1 MLTVYDITFFC
12 IIFKIGKLA
21 SVYFGRSWTLSHFL
35 LYFFISYVYYNSL
48 RTQENGKL
56 FSPALS
62 FFFFTWPGP
71 CVYQSDQVTIW
82 LFGWAV
88 NFISHLLYMIQST
101 LLIST
106 NLRYTLL
113 FCFTWYKALY
123 LFAQSWGTLYCFA
136 LHDKKLFFYLHK
148 AEVQYLL
155 QDIEALL
162 HNMHNKQTQRNA
174 CVQFTIAYVR
184 CTFLQGTEAWLH
196 KGKLNTNEETE
207 HRWR

>member
-1 MLTVYDITFFC
+1 MVEVEPSPTFC
-12 IIFKIGKLA
+12 YIF
-21 SVYFGRSWTLSHFL
+21 LSHISTTILFELKKMGNYFL
-35 LYFFISYVYYNSL
+35 RLCLFSSSPDLGPVFISPI
-48 RTQENGKL
+48 KL
-56 FSPALS
+56 
-62 FFFFTWPGP
+62 
-71 CVYQSDQVTIW
+71 QSGFLVE
-82 LFGWAV
+82 
-88 NFISHLLYMIQST
+88 
-101 LLIST
+101 LLIS
-106 NLRYTLL
+106 
-113 FCFTWYKALY
+113 FPICSTWYKALY
-123 LFAQSWGTLYCFA
+123 WLVQSWGTLYCFA

-174 CVQFTIAYVR
+174 CVQFIIAYVR